1 MNTQASLKKI
11 LLNDYGAFLG
21 WMAPLF
27 YLGVIFLQFFLGEN
41 LITIQSLALVLLPV
55 SLIFIGVLF
64 WRVYTI
70 RRVFEEGTQVPAT
83 VVRVSFYRDRGRVEV
98 VYMFQG
104 ERYLSRNIVM
114 KNKTTRALVEGMPV
128 IVLVDQGN
136 PRRAFIREL
145 YAGNE

>member
-21 WMAPLF
+21 WVALLF

-70 RRVFEEGTQVPAT
+70 RRVFEEGTQVSAT

-98 VYMFQG
+98 VYIFQG
-104 ERYLSRNIVM
+104 ERYLSRNIVV

-145 YAGNE
+145 YAGDE

>member
-1 MNTQASLKKI
+1 
-11 LLNDYGAFLG
+11 
-21 WMAPLF
+21 
-27 YLGVIFLQFFLGEN
+27 
-41 LITIQSLALVLLPV
+41 
-55 SLIFIGVLF
+55 
-64 WRVYTI
+64 
-70 RRVFEEGTQVPAT
+70 

-104 ERYLSRNIVM
+104 ERYLSRNIVV

-145 YAGNE
+145 YAGDE